1 MPLPFVMPALAPVA
15 AIARGVVDALAKL
28 RVSVNGLALA
38 GLVVVMACGGW
49 WIARKARATAIA
61 DRIAAET
68 RVTAAING
76 QLRDW
81 IAHKRGDLALDD
93 TRVRTIRG
101 ELRALLEALPPDV
114 VTTYVPVTAPLV
126 VPVPTVMPA
135 ASAAPPRAPS
145 ATEGGCAVYPDDV
158 RAKLNEINVRRP

>member
-1 MPLPFVMPALAPVA
+1 VLAPVA

-28 RVSVNGLALA
+28 RVSVNGLAIA
-38 GLVVVMACGGW
+38 GLIVVMTCGGW
-49 WIARKARATAIA
+49 WIARKARAAAIA

-93 TRVRTIRG
+93 TRVLAIRG
-101 ELRALLEALPPDV
+101 ELRTLLEALPPDV

-126 VPVPTVMPA
+126 VPAPA
-135 ASAAPPRAPS
+135 VTAATSVTPPRRTPVAV
-145 ATEGGCAVYPDDV
+145 EGCAVYPDDV